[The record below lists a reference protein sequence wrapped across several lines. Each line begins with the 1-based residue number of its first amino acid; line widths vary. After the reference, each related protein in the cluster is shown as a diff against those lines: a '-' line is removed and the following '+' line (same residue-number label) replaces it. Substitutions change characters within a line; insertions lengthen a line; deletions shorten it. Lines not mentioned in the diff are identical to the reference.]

1 MSDFK
6 ITIISSVFFAFMQK
20 TCRDYFAV
28 LFMPFVKDCKTE
40 EEKVLRCG
48 KGAYGM
54 FKLVYFVSATYWGW
68 TVLKD
73 QPFFPKSLGG
83 SGDFARMWDN
93 YPY

>member
-1 MSDFK
+1 
-6 ITIISSVFFAFMQK
+6 
-20 TCRDYFAV
+20 
-28 LFMPFVKDCKTE
+28 MPYVRDCKTE

-48 KGAYGM
+48 KGAYNM
-54 FKLVYFVSATYWGW
+54 FKLVYFVSATVWGW

-83 SGDFARMWDN
+83 SGDYARMWDN